1 VARARS
7 CRRIASLLAVVALI
21 LFAAWLYIVLPLIYL
36 PNDGTHEFLG
46 VKYGEWLMFVATV
59 ALVIATVAL
68 VIAAWMLVRG
78 ADRNAERQLRAYVTV
93 RDINLVPRRKGGTPS
108 ATGTI
113 IDGPV
118 HTYELAAILRNS
130 GQTPAINA
138 TINVSCSEQHIP
150 LAVEF
155 DFPNSDIVGHGLI
168 GPGGE
173 IFSPPIFVSAQQ
185 LETEKAGR
193 TWFFWGWV
201 EYDDI
206 FHSRHRTEFCFRINR
221 RRLEWT
227 NEFVMAF
234 TPDAS
239 FNNMDQGCLRR
250 AQ

>member
-1 VARARS
+1 MLKS
-7 CRRIASLLAVVALI
+7 SDSKFAVVALI
-21 LFAAWLYIVLPLIYL
+21 AFAAWLYIVLPLIYL
-36 PNDGTHEFLG
+36 PNDGTHGEFLG
-46 VKYGEWLMFVATV
+46 VKYGEWLMFGATV
-59 ALVIATVAL
+59 ALVIAT
-68 VIAAWMLVRG
+68 WMLVKG

-93 RDINLVPRRKGGTPS
+93 RDINLVLRRKGGTLS
-108 ATGTI
+108 AMGTI

-118 HTYELAAILRNS
+118 HTYELAAILRNG

-150 LAVEF
+150 LAEEF

-168 GPGGE
+168 GPDSE
-173 IFSPPIFVSAQQ
+173 IFSPPVLVPAQQ
-185 LETEKAGR
+185 LETETAGR

-206 FHSRHRTEFCFRINR
+206 FQSRHRTEFCFRINR

-227 NEFVMAF
+227 NEFVMGF

-239 FNNMDQGCLRR
+239 FNNMDQGCLREFR
-250 AQ
+250 SRRE